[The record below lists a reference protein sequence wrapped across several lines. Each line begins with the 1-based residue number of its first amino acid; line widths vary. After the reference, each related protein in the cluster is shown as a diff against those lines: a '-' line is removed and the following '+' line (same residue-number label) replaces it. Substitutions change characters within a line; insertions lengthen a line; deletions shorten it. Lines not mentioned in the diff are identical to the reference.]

1 MSIVF
6 EISFANEEHQP
17 IGTNMSRHS
26 PDINS
31 FERLNTS
38 RRSFRNWRTRKS
50 SKLSNLFSLGKPIVL
65 RYCIFN
71 LYHCHTVDGRNP
83 ASRNPA
89 SKVVQDFFHP
99 QYLQCHPQKNCKNF
113 ASFAAWP
120 HGCYERKRRD
130 FQRRY
135 ESSAAV
141 RLRLLPAA
149 VGGGAWASHQL
160 VGT

>member
-1 MSIVF
+1 
-6 EISFANEEHQP
+6 
-17 IGTNMSRHS
+17 MSRHS
-26 PDINS
+26 LGINS
-31 FERLNTS
+31 IERRNTS

-50 SKLSNLFSLGKPIVL
+50 SKLSKLFSLVKPIVL
-65 RYCIFN
+65 RYCIFK

-83 ASRNPA
+83 AP
-89 SKVVQDFFHP
+89 KVVQDFFHP
-99 QYLQCHPQKNCKNF
+99 QYLQCHPQKNRKNF

-120 HGCYERKRRD
+120 HGRYERKRRD

-160 VGT
+160 MGT